1 MSYGYDFI
9 IGVCFFKEIENVGYK
24 DIFFFVKNIIFV

>member
-1 MSYGYDFI
+1 MMSYGYDFI

-24 DIFFFVKNIIFV
+24 DIFFL